1 MKVSERMRGY
11 RTRLRAAGLRL
22 VQLWVPD
29 TRSKRFAAECRR
41 QSRLVKGTLPKLKRW
56 NSLRARARGTT
67 MRRGDLVTVAAP
79 GDYGK
84 PRPALV
90 IQSDLFDELP
100 SVTLCLVTSTLRDA
114 PIFRITVDPSPAN
127 GLQRISQV
135 QVDKVLT
142 VARERIGGVI
152 GRLDDDTLLKV
163 NRSLAV
169 FVGIA

>member
-1 MKVSERMRGY
+1 
-11 RTRLRAAGLRL
+11 
-22 VQLWVPD
+22 
-29 TRSKRFAAECRR
+29 
-41 QSRLVKGTLPKLKRW
+41 
-56 NSLRARARGTT
+56 

-84 PRPALV
+84 PARQLV

>member
-1 MKVSERMRGY
+1 
-11 RTRLRAAGLRL
+11 
-22 VQLWVPD
+22 
-29 TRSKRFAAECRR
+29 
-41 QSRLVKGTLPKLKRW
+41 
-56 NSLRARARGTT
+56 

-90 IQSDLFDELP
+90 IQSDLFEELP
-100 SVTLCLVTSTLRDA
+100 SVTLCLVTSELRDA
-114 PIFRITVDPSPAN
+114 PIFRITVDPSPDN
-127 GLQRISQV
+127 GLRRVSQI

-142 VARERIGGVI
+142 VARERIGGTI
-152 GRLDDDTLLKV
+152 GRLDDETMLKV

>member
-1 MKVSERMRGY
+1 
-11 RTRLRAAGLRL
+11 
-22 VQLWVPD
+22 
-29 TRSKRFAAECRR
+29 
-41 QSRLVKGTLPKLKRW
+41 
-56 NSLRARARGTT
+56 

-100 SVTLCLVTSTLRDA
+100 GVTLCLVTSTLRNA

-127 GLQRISQV
+127 GLQHVSQI
-135 QVDKVLT
+135 QIDKILT

-152 GRLDDDTLLKV
+152 GRLDDATLLKV
-163 NRSLAV
+163 SRSLAV
-169 FVGIA
+169 FIDLV